1 MTVRLSIINFAG
13 TTRTLVAVGTESE
26 PSIDCTTLAAT
37 PRKGSTVAAP
47 GVTKVGIGLTTG
59 SAGLIVVVEVFI
71 GVSVFSI
78 IGLITCGVTTS
89 DFATG
94 TGGTGFA
101 NCDFGIGGVP
111 LFTELF
117 KLGVP
122 L

>member
-47 GVTKVGIGLTTG
+47 GVTNVGIGLTTG
-59 SAGLIVVVEVFI
+59 SAGLTVVVEVVT
-71 GVSVFSI
+71 GVSLISVIGFTISGEI
-78 IGLITCGVTTS
+78 ISG
-89 DFATG
+89 FEA
-94 TGGTGFA
+94 GTGFA

-117 KLGVP
+117 RLGVP

>member
-1 MTVRLSIINFAG
+1 VNLPLIAQP
-13 TTRTLVAVGTESE
+13 LLLHHV
-26 PSIDCTTLAAT
+26 
-37 PRKGSTVAAP
+37 KVAAP
-47 GVTKVGIGLTTG
+47 GVANVGIGLTTG
-59 SAGLIVVVEVFI
+59 SAGLIVVVEVFT
-71 GVSVFSI
+71 GVTFFSI
-78 IGLITCGVTTS
+78 TGLITSGVITS

-94 TGGTGFA
+94 SGGTGFA

>member
-37 PRKGSTVAAP
+37 PRKGSIVAAP
-47 GVTKVGIGLTTG
+47 GVANVGIGLTTG
-59 SAGLIVVVEVFI
+59 SAGLTVVVEVVA
-71 GVSVFSI
+71 GVSLISVIDFTISGEI
-78 IGLITCGVTTS
+78 ISG
-89 DFATG
+89 FAACK
-94 TGGTGFA
+94 GFA